1 MNVEKLNSLAYDIV
15 EENKTLQYVAK
26 FQNVIDTLQNV
37 ITQPQQP
44 QHQTNLSDQ
53 LTALKE
59 ALAKSLVNDLSPA
72 WYQVLVELEVD
83 DILGNNLYQ
92 RIEKILSQNQIIP
105 TKAKQ
110 ELDTYFSK
118 LDTKMTGFTNVVT
131 GLETLEIGY
140 DELDEGECEI
150 GVLIPRDYIK
160 NDLGKFGEEIKEL
173 TFIFNNYSELITGK
187 KESFQIR
194 NLSTSDPLITVATIT
209 AIAAGVAKTVG
220 WLIDNYKK
228 LLEIKKLKAEL
239 KKQGLSEENLQG
251 ISDHSNGFME
261 KAIEEIIAKI
271 AKEYNGNGDKNRK
284 NELLNGVRISLN
296 KIANRIDRGFN
307 FEVRIEP
314 IKSEEEDKKETK
326 EIKEIKA
333 ASKNLQFM
341 KLSGQPI
348 LRLPEKKK

>member
-15 EENKTLQYVAK
+15 EENKTLQYVPK
-26 FQNVIDTLQNV
+26 FQNVINTLQNV

-44 QHQTNLSDQ
+44 QHQTNLSNQ

-59 ALAKSLVNDLSPA
+59 ALFKSLVNDLSPA
-72 WYQVLVELEVD
+72 WYQVLVELEVND
-83 DILGNNLYQ
+83 VLGDNLYQ
-92 RIEKILSQNQIIP
+92 KIEKILSQNQITP
-105 TKAKQ
+105 AKAKQ

-118 LDTKMTGFTNVVT
+118 LNTKMTGFKNIVT

-140 DELDEGECEI
+140 DELEEGECEI

-160 NDLGKFGEEIKEL
+160 NDLGKLGEEIKEL

-209 AIAAGVAKTVG
+209 AIAAGIAKTVG

-239 KKQGLSEENLQG
+239 KNQGLSEENLQG

-261 KAIEEIIAKI
+261 KAIENIIVKI
-271 AKEYNGNGDKNRK
+271 SKEYNGSSDKNRK

-314 IKSEEEDKKETK
+314 IKSDETDKKETK
-326 EIKEIKA
+326 ETKEIQV

-348 LRLPEKKK
+348 LKLPEKKK